1 VTAPL
6 LNTTDGRPAG
16 LCFVG
21 AVGTDRA
28 LLRLAENAVAA
39 MSAS

>member
-1 VTAPL
+1 MTAPL